1 MVWSNAKCMDNSTTA
16 RRGDFLI
23 PLLTVVSDAAA
34 IELAFLFSYW
44 LRFRSSVF
52 DWLGFV
58 REDMPPLSLYVVG
71 SVFVILVWLM
81 LFESRRMYG
90 ARRNVNLSDEL
101 VTIVRVVTFG
111 MLIVLSAT
119 FFYRAISF
127 SRVVFV
133 LLWGTSITFIFIGRA
148 ILQAYERSLHAAG
161 EHLQPAIIIGSE
173 NQANQVYRR
182 LNRHASFGFD
192 ILGYFADTPA
202 GLSADLARAPYLG
215 TIGDAGTFIRDHQI
229 QLAFIAVRS
238 QEHPKLFELIGECE
252 GLNIEFMMVP
262 DVLEVLTSQ
271 MKVRELEGIPFLKI
285 KSIPFSPW
293 GRIAK
298 RLFDISFSGLVLLC
312 SLPLTLLIALLI
324 KIDSRG
330 PVLFRQK
337 RVGLDGNEFTMF
349 KFRTMR
355 VGSEKSDTEA
365 GLGIKNDPRRT
376 RFGRFLRTTSLDELP
391 QLLNVARGE
400 MSLVGPRPERTRLV
414 QEFQEIV
421 PKYLDRHRVKTGLT
435 GWAQVNG
442 LRGDTSIEDRI
453 KYDLYYIENW
463 SLAFDFRI
471 LMRTLRAALH
481 SKETE

>member
-1 MVWSNAKCMDNSTTA
+1 MGNPSTA

-23 PLLTVVSDAAA
+23 PFLTVVADAVA

-58 REDMPPLSLYVVG
+58 KEDMPPLSFYLIG
-71 SVFVILVWLM
+71 SVFVIFVWLM
-81 LFESRRMYG
+81 LFEARKMYG
-90 ARRNVNLSDEL
+90 ARRSINLSDEL
-101 VTIVRVVTFG
+101 VTIIRVVTLG
-111 MLIVLSAT
+111 MLIVMSAT
-119 FFYRAISF
+119 FFYRGISY
-127 SRVVFV
+127 SRVVFG
-133 LLWGTSITFIFIGRA
+133 LLWATSITLIFIGRV

-161 EHLQPAIIIGSE
+161 ENLQPAIIIGSE
-173 NQANQVYRR
+173 SQADQVYRR
-182 LNRHASFGFD
+182 LNRHTSFGFD
-192 ILGYFADTPA
+192 ILGYFADAPA
-202 GLSADLARAPYLG
+202 GEGADLARAPYLG
-215 TIGDAGTFIRDHQI
+215 AISEAGTFVREHHI

-238 QEHPKLFELIGECE
+238 QDHPRLFELIGECE

-271 MKVRELEGIPFLKI
+271 VKVRELEGIPFLKI
-285 KSIPFSPW
+285 KSIPFSAW

-298 RLFDISFSGLVLLC
+298 RAFDITISAFVLLV
-312 SLPLTLLIALLI
+312 SLPVTLLVALLI
-324 KIDSRG
+324 KLDSRG
-330 PVLFRQK
+330 PVLFRQQ
-337 RVGLDGNEFTMF
+337 RVGLDGNEFMMF
-349 KFRTMR
+349 KFRSMR
-355 VGSEKSDTEA
+355 VGSEKTDKEA

-376 RFGRFLRTTSLDELP
+376 RIGRFLRTTSLDELP
-391 QLLNVARGE
+391 QLLNVLRGE

-414 QEFQEIV
+414 KEFQEVV
-421 PKYLDRHRVKTGLT
+421 PKYLDRHRVKTGVT

-471 LMRTLRAALH
+471 LMRTVRAALH
-481 SKETE
+481 TKETE